1 MDVSWQSNGRTLV
14 IAGGDGMAKV
24 WDVTTGERKKNI
36 EGFKKEVT
44 GVGFVGDKAEVLASS
59 GDATIA
65 VYGLDGKQIRS
76 MEGTR
81 DFVFAESVSA
91 DGRYAAAGTQDGAL
105 KVWDLPS
112 GKVLT
117 TVE

>member
-1 MDVSWQSNGRTLV
+1 M
-14 IAGGDGMAKV
+14 
-24 WDVTTGERKKNI
+24 
-36 EGFKKEVT
+36 
-44 GVGFVGDKAEVLASS
+44 
-59 GDATIA
+59 
-65 VYGLDGKQIRS
+65 YGLDGKQIRS

-91 DGRYAAAGTQDGAL
+91 DGRYAAAGTQDGAR